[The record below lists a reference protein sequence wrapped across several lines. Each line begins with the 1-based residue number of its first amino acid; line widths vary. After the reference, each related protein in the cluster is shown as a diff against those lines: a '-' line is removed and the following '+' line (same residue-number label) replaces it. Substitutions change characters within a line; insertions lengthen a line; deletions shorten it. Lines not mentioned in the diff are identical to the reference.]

1 MYIFSIHGPWVM
13 YYLHCLVISNGG
25 FTLPRHVA
33 KEVNFSFVHFLF
45 EKQLTVEWAWAFAT
59 TSALQSSHKST
70 RREVRS
76 PRLCCGGASRFG
88 SGLVFVGRGRE
99 PLVRKTGG
107 EALLCPPSSGCSD
120 VAARGQHSCL
130 EVAFQHTV
138 ELSRSHA
145 PKSSLPLEPFLL
157 LYLERVAWSPLEVR
171 IWSMV
176 PVMISHSVV
185 LHVGHS
191 TNVVS
196 DILVQRT
203 SVLAVLEEHGAK
215 SRDLGSGSSSFP

>member
-1 MYIFSIHGPWVM
+1 MEVLPALVPAWSSWVEGGSPWSEKPEEKP
-13 YYLHCLVISNGG
+13 YS
-25 FTLPRHVA
+25 
-33 KEVNFSFVHFLF
+33 VHP
-45 EKQLTVEWAWAFAT
+45 
-59 TSALQSSHKST
+59 H
-70 RREVRS
+70 
-76 PRLCCGGASRFG
+76 P
-88 SGLVFVGRGRE
+88 
-99 PLVRKTGG
+99 
-107 EALLCPPSSGCSD
+107 GCSD

-145 PKSSLPLEPFLL
+145 PKSSPPLEPFLL

-171 IWSMV
+171 MWSMV

-185 LHVGHS
+185 LQVGHS
-191 TNVVS
+191 RNVVS

-215 SRDLGSGSSSFP
+215 SQDLGSGSSSFP